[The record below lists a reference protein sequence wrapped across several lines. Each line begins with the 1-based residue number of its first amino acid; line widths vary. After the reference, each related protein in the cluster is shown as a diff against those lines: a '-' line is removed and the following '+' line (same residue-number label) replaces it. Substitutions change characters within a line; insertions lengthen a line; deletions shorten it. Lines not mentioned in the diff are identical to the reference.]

1 MRCEIGAMSIL
12 VRGALLIVVALAA
25 SPSLWAQ
32 QWTCYAILPGDT
44 AAHAAARITGS
55 ADTRHQ
61 PWFQIVDPAKA
72 GFVAKTRYDH
82 IRPGWRAC
90 VVTASVPG
98 VPRTVPAVATGRAFD
113 PLWIAAV
120 LILVIPFA
128 GYAADRYFQDRQ
140 AVIGVMTQF
149 GEAFVREFE
158 RPLIE
163 SRAPARALR
172 SRLRFRPHQGQ
183 VEVLLAP
190 AGGRRYPNL
199 SDHRKNVAYD
209 TERVLRSLRNP
220 PVVSGAPLQRGE
232 WVVLPFQFNLRA
244 KQGSVQ

>member
-1 MRCEIGAMSIL
+1 M
-12 VRGALLIVVALAA
+12 RGALLIVVALAA
-25 SPSLWAQ
+25 SPRLWAQ
-32 QWTCYAILPGDT
+32 QWTCYAILAGDT

-55 ADTRHQ
+55 ADARYQ

-72 GFVAKTRYDH
+72 GFVAKTQYDH

-90 VVTASVPG
+90 VITASVPG
-98 VPRTVPAVATGRAFD
+98 ARRAVAAGTTERPFD
-113 PLWIAAV
+113 PLWIAAL
-120 LILVIPFA
+120 LILAIPFA
-128 GYAADRYFQDRQ
+128 GYAADRYVQDRQ

-172 SRLRFRPHQGQ
+172 SRFRFRPHQRQ

-190 AGGRRYPNL
+190 VGGRRYPNL

-209 TERVLRSLRNP
+209 TKRVLESLRHP
-220 PVVSGAPLQRGE
+220 PVVSGAPHQRGE
-232 WVVLPFQFNLRA
+232 WVVIPFQFNLRA
-244 KQGSVQ
+244 TQESAQ

>member
-1 MRCEIGAMSIL
+1 MKVW
-12 VRGALLIVVALAA
+12 VRGALLIVVALAV
-25 SPSLWAQ
+25 PPRLEAQ
-32 QWTCYAILPGDT
+32 QWTCYAILAGDT
-44 AAHAAARITGS
+44 VAHAAARITGS
-55 ADTRHQ
+55 PDARHQ
-61 PWFQIVDPAKA
+61 AWFQIVDPAKS
-72 GFVAKTRYDH
+72 GFVAKAQYDH

-90 VVTASVPG
+90 VVTASVAA
-98 VPRTVPAVATGRAFD
+98 VPRARAVGTRAGSLD
-113 PLWIAAV
+113 PVLIAAV
-120 LILVIPFA
+120 LILLIPFA
-128 GYAADRYFQDRQ
+128 GYAADRYVQHRQ

-190 AGGRRYPNL
+190 AGGKRYPNL

-209 TERVLRSLRNP
+209 TERVLQALRHP
-220 PVVSGAPLQRGE
+220 LVIGGAPHQRGE
-232 WVVLPFQFNLRA
+232 WVVIPFQFNLRA
-244 KQGSVQ
+244 KQESAQ